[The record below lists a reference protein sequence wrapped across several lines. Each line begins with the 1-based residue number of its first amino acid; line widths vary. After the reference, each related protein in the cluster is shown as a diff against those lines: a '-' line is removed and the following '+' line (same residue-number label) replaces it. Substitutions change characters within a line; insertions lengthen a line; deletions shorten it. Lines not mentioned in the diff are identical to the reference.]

1 MAVVGPGAQPQKVDD
16 PLPLLDRAS
25 EMEYVILLN
34 PLSDDFAVRVAQD
47 LPVNMPFNIGKDTSG
62 KVSQLTH
69 TEQDARQVYGLDLK
83 NPDFKG
89 RRHIQ
94 MDTVIKSGQT
104 KVFKGNEAQT
114 VIRQLTNE
122 ILQREGNK
130 RLMADP
136 NLRNEV
142 EARIIQGR
150 GPIQDLMDG
159 TILTP
164 RNQMDEAIRKQ
175 NEAQN
180 EQPRLNEPVSQPS
193 EGSQAGGAN
202 DPTPERRAPGRPR
215 KDQPVTSQV

>member
-1 MAVVGPGAQPQKVDD
+1 MAVVGPGAAPQKTED

-25 EMEYVILLN
+25 GLEYVVLLN

-47 LPVNMPFNIGKDTSG
+47 IPVNAPFNIGKDTSG

-83 NPDFKG
+83 NSDFKG
-89 RRHIQ
+89 RKHIQ
-94 MDTVIKSGQT
+94 IDTVIEAGKT

-114 VIRQLTNE
+114 AIRQLVNE
-122 ILQREGNK
+122 ILQREGKK

-150 GPIQDLMDG
+150 GPIQELMDQS
-159 TILTP
+159 LRTP
-164 RNQMDEAIRKQ
+164 VSQIDEAISRR
-175 NEAQN
+175 NEVD
-180 EQPRLNEPVSQPS
+180 NEPSSGFPGS
-193 EGSQAGGAN
+193 GEENSGPTAEDIDLAEGGGN
-202 DPTPERRAPGRPR
+202 QRKPVGRP
-215 KDQPVTSQV
+215 KKTD